1 MKRRGLTLVEMMV
14 SLALSFTLLVAMLGT
29 LQVGQRY
36 FLGALDALALSDCQY
51 RVPREIVQK
60 LMASTATQ
68 VTPGN
73 STFSFATAFNQQNQF
88 QVTPEGLP
96 DWQGK
101 TTYRLEQGRL
111 TRQEPWE
118 KVPRTLTRNL
128 TGLTLKP
135 NNGSFLLTLNVE
147 YDGYTRDFRGEVSM
161 WATPVN

>member
-1 MKRRGLTLVEMMV
+1 MKRRGLTLVEMLV
-14 SLALSFTLLVAMLGT
+14 SLALSFTLLVAMLST

-60 LMASTATQ
+60 LMASSATQ

-73 STFSFATAFNQQNQF
+73 SNFSFITAYNQQNQF

-96 DWQGK
+96 DWQGQ
-101 TTYRLEQGRL
+101 TLYRLNQGRL
-111 TRQEPWE
+111 TCKEPWE
-118 KVPRTLTRNL
+118 KSPRTLTRNL
-128 TGLTLKP
+128 VGMALKP
-135 NNGSFLLTLNVE
+135 SNGSFLLTLNIE
-147 YDGYTRDFRGEVSM
+147 YDGYTRDYRGEVSM

>member
-14 SLALSFTLLVAMLGT
+14 SLALSFTLLVAMLST

-60 LMASTATQ
+60 LIASSATQ

-73 STFSFATAFNQQNQF
+73 STFSFVTAYNQQNQF

-96 DWQGK
+96 DWQGQ
-101 TTYRLEQGRL
+101 TTYRLDQGRL
-111 TRQEPWE
+111 TRKEPWE
-118 KVPRTLTRNL
+118 KSARTLTHNL
-128 TGLTLKP
+128 VGMALTP
-135 NNGSFLLTLNVE
+135 SNGSFLLTLNIE
-147 YDGYTRDFRGEVSM
+147 YDGYTRDYRGEVSM